1 MVADFGVLQVFFS
14 MLWFFLFVMWIML
27 VIQVFSDIFRSA
39 DLSGV
44 MKAAWLLFVIVLPY
58 LGVLVY
64 LIARGGKM
72 HQRQV
77 TDAKA
82 EEAAVRAYIRDA
94 AGGSAAELERLAALK
109 QQGVIDDAEFAAMK
123 AKIIG

>member
-1 MVADFGVLQVFFS
+1 MLADFGVLQVFFS
-14 MLWFFLFVMWIML
+14 MLWFFLFLMWIML
-27 VIQVFSDIFRSA
+27 LVQVFADIFRSP

-44 MKAAWLLFVIVLPY
+44 MKAVWLLFVIVLPY
-58 LGVLVY
+58 LGVLIY
-64 LIARGGKM
+64 LIARGGRM
-72 HQRQV
+72 HQHQMS
-77 TDAKA
+77 DAKA
-82 EEAAVRAYIRDA
+82 QDGAVRAYIRDA